1 MTSSLASI
9 AGTVPC
15 RMMIQRNQL
24 DLRKFVAP
32 EFICGYGALQLAG
45 RYARNF
51 GMRQVLLVTDPGV
64 RTAGWAEAVG
74 ESMTEAGVSFTIFDS
89 VSTNPRSGE
98 VMSGTEVYRSE
109 ECNGIVAVGGGSP
122 MDCAKGIGIASSNM
136 RDILT
141 FEGVDRVSVPAPPL
155 ICIPTTAGS
164 SADVSQFAII
174 TDETRKQKIAII
186 SKALVPDISL
196 LDPEPLTTMPPKLT
210 LDTGMDALSHAIEA
224 YVSNAS
230 SLMTDMHAIE
240 AIRLIHSALPA
251 VFEEPEDLNLRFSTL
266 LASLHA
272 GLAFSNASLGAV
284 HAMAHSLG
292 GACDLAHGRCNAL
305 LLEHV
310 VAANYE
316 AAPDRYD
323 RIGEIIGPAQD
334 ERMLPA
340 ERVAA
345 FRRSLGITE
354 TLAAVGVR
362 EDAIHTLADQAY
374 ADPCMVTNPRRFTC
388 EDIERIY
395 EHAF

>member
-1 MTSSLASI
+1 
-9 AGTVPC
+9 
-15 RMMIQRNQL
+15 MIQRSQL

-32 EFICGYGALQLAG
+32 EFICGHGALQLAG

-51 GMRQVLLVTDPGV
+51 GMKQVLLVTDPGV
-64 RTAGWAEAVG
+64 RAAGWAGAVG
-74 ESMTEAGVSFTIFDS
+74 ESLTEAGISFTIFDAIS
-89 VSTNPRSGE
+89 VNPRSRQ
-98 VMSGTEVYRSE
+98 VMSGMEVYRSE

-136 RDILT
+136 QDILA
-141 FEGVDRVSVPAPPL
+141 FEGVDRVPVPAPPL

-174 TDETRKQKIAII
+174 TDEARKRKIAII
-186 SKALVPDISL
+186 SKTLVPDISL
-196 LDPEPLTTMPPKLT
+196 LAPEPLTTMSVELT
-210 LDTGMDALSHAIEA
+210 VDTGMDALSHAIEA

-230 SLMTDMHAIE
+230 SPMTDVHALE
-240 AIRLIHSALPA
+240 AIRLIASALPA
-251 VFEEPEDLNLRFSTL
+251 AVREPYNLDLRFSTL

-310 VAANYE
+310 IAANYK

-323 RIGEIIGPAQD
+323 RVGAILGAAEGG
-334 ERMLPA
+334 RGTPA
-340 ERVAA
+340 ENVAA
-345 FRRSLGITE
+345 FRRSLGVVGS
-354 TLAAVGVR
+354 LAAAGVR
-362 EDAIHTLADQAY
+362 EDAIRTLAERAY
-374 ADPCMVTNPRRFTC
+374 ADPCMVTNPRRLTC
-388 EDIERIY
+388 EDLERIY
-395 EHAF
+395 AYAL

>member
-1 MTSSLASI
+1 MT
-9 AGTVPC
+9 P
-15 RMMIQRNQL
+15 RNPL

-51 GMRQVLLVTDPGV
+51 GMKQVLLVTDPGV
-64 RTAGWAEAVG
+64 RAAGWAEAVG
-74 ESMTEAGVSFTIFDS
+74 ESLTEAGVSFTVFDS
-89 VSTNPRSGE
+89 ISVNPRSRQ
-98 VMSGTEVYRSE
+98 VMSGMEVYRSE
-109 ECNGIVAVGGGSP
+109 ECNGIVAVGGGSA

-141 FEGVDRVSVPAPPL
+141 FEGVDRVPVPAPPL

-174 TDETRKQKIAII
+174 TDEERKRKIAII
-186 SKALVPDISL
+186 SKTLVPDISL
-196 LDPEPLTTMPPKLT
+196 LDPQPLTTMSRELT
-210 LDTGMDALSHAIEA
+210 LDTGMDALCHAIEA

-230 SLMTDMHAIE
+230 SPMTDMHALE
-240 AIRLIHSALPA
+240 AIRLIHDALPA
-251 VFEEPEDLNLRFSTL
+251 VILEPADLNLRFSTL

-292 GACDLAHGRCNAL
+292 GVCDLAHGRCNAL

-310 VAANYE
+310 IPANYE
-316 AAPDRYD
+316 AASEQYD
-323 RIGEIIGPAQD
+323 RIGAIIGPVQG
-334 ERMLPA
+334 ERTPPA
-340 ERVAA
+340 EGIAA
-345 FRRSLGITE
+345 FRRSLGITG
-354 TLAAVGVR
+354 TLASIGVR
-362 EDAIHTLADQAY
+362 EDAIQTLARRAY
-374 ADPCMVTNPRRFTC
+374 ADPCMVTNPRRLTC

-395 EHAF
+395 AYAL